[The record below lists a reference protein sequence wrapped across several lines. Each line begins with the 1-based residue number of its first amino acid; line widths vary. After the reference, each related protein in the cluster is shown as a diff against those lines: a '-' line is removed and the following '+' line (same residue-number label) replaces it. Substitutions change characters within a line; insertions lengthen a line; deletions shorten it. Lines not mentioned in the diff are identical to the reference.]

1 MATINWTIK
10 KETFNPNKNY
20 FEVENIKVSRE
31 ESEIEIKNNKLSSL
45 YDGLSTVILV
55 LCSTVAAI
63 SGVIFL
69 ATVFN
74 DPRYCLVFLV
84 SFVISFLIAIF
95 GCKLLS
101 KTADRHQAIVYT
113 YYEENDVWNTPLV
126 KEIKAY
132 NAEQELIAAEW
143 RTKHPL
149 EEKIRACIKDPKSSV
164 EIADLARFY
173 AKEYLLMEKNNETLD

>member
-1 MATINWTIK
+1 MRDLIC
-10 KETFNPNKNY
+10 
-20 FEVENIKVSRE
+20 
-31 ESEIEIKNNKLSSL
+31 
-45 YDGLSTVILV
+45 G
-55 LCSTVAAI
+55 
-63 SGVIFL
+63 G
-69 ATVFN
+69 
-74 DPRYCLVFLV
+74 
-84 SFVISFLIAIF
+84 FLIAIF